1 MYVWL
6 KSWTVK
12 TVILWFLCPLHI
24 KLAVQ
29 FWLQMLVYFSFFTVH
44 RRTYYKRRC
53 SKRFSTR
60 TPRGPKNIM
69 QQAGNHPKTGSEM
82 HVACSTVDIFIHFP
96 NNPVFF
102 LLLQAYLLEHLALL
116 KKNSYAFTKL
126 FTKFWESPYLLPN
139 TLAVQYAG
147 IGGRRCHPLGFPSLE
162 SDLVKEMQASLPRS
176 FLSTHYIMG
185 SEV

>member
-1 MYVWL
+1 MYVCCLYVWL
-6 KSWTVK
+6 KSGTVK
-12 TVILWFLCPLHI
+12 TVIIWFLCPLHI

-69 QQAGNHPKTGSEM
+69 QQAGEHPKTGSEM

-102 LLLQAYLLEHLALL
+102 LLLQAYPLRLPQVLIKPRKAAGVHWWQREGGLLSAE
-116 KKNSYAFTKL
+116 
-126 FTKFWESPYLLPN
+126 
-139 TLAVQYAG
+139 
-147 IGGRRCHPLGFPSLE
+147 LG
-162 SDLVKEMQASLPRS
+162 
-176 FLSTHYIMG
+176 
-185 SEV
+185 

>member
-1 MYVWL
+1 MCVCCMYVWL
-6 KSWTVK
+6 KSGTVK
-12 TVILWFLCPLHI
+12 TVIIWFLCPLHI

-29 FWLQMLVYFSFFTVH
+29 FWLQMLVNFSFFTVH

-69 QQAGNHPKTGSEM
+69 QQAGKNPKTGSEM

-116 KKNSYAFTKL
+116 KKILT
-126 FTKFWESPYLLPN
+126 
-139 TLAVQYAG
+139 
-147 IGGRRCHPLGFPSLE
+147 PSLNC
-162 SDLVKEMQASLPRS
+162 SPNSGNHHICYQIPWQSNMPGLGGGDVILWDFRL
-176 FLSTHYIMG
+176 
-185 SEV
+185 